1 MFLIYCTK
9 HICSVVHIF
18 RFLFLGLK
26 ICFLLLQ
33 FEISFIWCLS
43 ELSHP
48 WSMTVPPKVTVSR
61 GEDAVLWCS
70 FTHPRQQDYSGL
82 ITVKWIARESRIGLF
97 YSCSVKN
104 TSMEELR
111 ECSASTLRYSLSGDP
126 RRGELSLLIR
136 KVELT
141 DEGTFFCRVELDGK
155 LAMVRSQV
163 TYFTFILAARP
174 EILSLSVMKSPS
186 GSDSA
191 PQRLRCEVEGHP
203 PPKIVWL
210 SASRRMK
217 EVQVQTSKS
226 GPYRVVSSVPYQ
238 EGEVLTC
245 RAESRLGEVERGY
258 PPSNTLMITLTV
270 CGLIALLL
278 LLLVGVLVYLPDILG
293 LNHQKRFL
301 CSCRKC
307 SEKKNHTAATSPDF
321 SAA

>member
-1 MFLIYCTK
+1 MWQQTNSFLLIL
-9 HICSVVHIF
+9 SVVTV
-18 RFLFLGLK
+18 
-26 ICFLLLQ
+26 
-33 FEISFIWCLS
+33 
-43 ELSHP
+43 SHP

-141 DEGTFFCRVELDGK
+141 DEGTFFCRVELDGQQSHIQK
-155 LAMVRSQV
+155 EVHLYVE
-163 TYFTFILAARP
+163 ARP

-278 LLLVGVLVYLPDILG
+278 LLLVGVLVYCLRNRARAD
-293 LNHQKRFL
+293 
-301 CSCRKC
+301 
-307 SEKKNHTAATSPDF
+307 TSPVYPNAQWRITDNMASSLWLMVTLRSSRF
-321 SAA
+321 IQLSPCPAPPPVSTTLL

>member
-1 MFLIYCTK
+1 MWQQTNSFLLIL
-9 HICSVVHIF
+9 SVV
-18 RFLFLGLK
+18 
-26 ICFLLLQ
+26 
-33 FEISFIWCLS
+33 
-43 ELSHP
+43 
-48 WSMTVPPKVTVSR
+48 T
-61 GEDAVLWCS
+61 
-70 FTHPRQQDYSGL
+70 
-82 ITVKWIARESRIGLF
+82 
-97 YSCSVKN
+97 
-104 TSMEELR
+104 
-111 ECSASTLRYSLSGDP
+111 
-126 RRGELSLLIR
+126 
-136 KVELT
+136 
-141 DEGTFFCRVELDGK
+141 
-155 LAMVRSQV
+155 
-163 TYFTFILAARP
+163 ARP

-278 LLLVGVLVYLPDILG
+278 LLLVGVLVYCLRNRARAD
-293 LNHQKRFL
+293 
-301 CSCRKC
+301 
-307 SEKKNHTAATSPDF
+307 TSPVYPNAQVVEDHRQHGF
-321 SAA
+321 ESLADGYAEVQPVYSTVTMSSSTSCVHYSPVNVQ